1 MFVQMK
7 PLFNLLTGWI
17 IVNLLTACQPTPA
30 PQEQQMTFTIN
41 TFDAPITCISP
52 SHAPHKLFIGL
63 EDGCLIEKEDGL
75 WKRHDIGSNHRIY
88 DILEHR
94 SDSLFIG
101 TRDAGLKL
109 YRPNSSS
116 VESFYIKGKNSNY
129 SVYSLA
135 EDSLN
140 QLLYIGTSNG
150 FYQLN
155 LAASHFDQELSPIPL
170 GKKTAHVGVN
180 KVAVHNR
187 SLYIASDLGLYR
199 TSTPAVSANLQ
210 TALIDSA
217 INNLT
222 FVKDTVYA
230 LLDHSVL
237 KITPDKQP
245 ITVHK
250 GNACFYTNH
259 PNEWIAEHHALT
271 FHTQGQRLTC
281 ELPNGISSTGKQ
293 IGLMGKNFLYLA
305 CKEQLYAFARHQNT
319 LGSGNN
325 VIAVSDKK
333 SNDTIY
339 FLTDDLKLH
348 RYRFRYNQP
357 DRESTCLGEIK
368 GLEIHDDVIKLVE
381 ADKETL
387 FLATSKSLFRIKKN
401 RATCVLHFNE
411 VGPLGA
417 HALNNFNTLY
427 YSTSQ
432 RQLYIGTR
440 NFLGVWTGIKER
452 PIKPIPLL
460 TSSNV
465 KDTVDAYV
473 VGICEKED
481 SLFVAT
487 LNKGVYGRKQ
497 SQDEAPLQKLRDL
510 SAYESTYDV
519 IVNGGSLYLNTS
531 RGLLNYRDTTLLA
544 MKHVKSIVGVQ
555 DRNPNEGHFIL
566 YYHGLNFKGLE
577 DPSVPIP
584 QYTDLSFK
592 KSCIAVNGR
601 KAVLGCN
608 SGLFL
613 YNGQELAPILI
624 TEPSPS
630 PLFGLLGL
638 LPLLVVIAGG
648 LYYWYHRQQQKPIGA
663 TTTNELPT
671 IEEDLATLE
680 RHVKTLFDALD
691 DKKGEAEKELR
702 KTLKQA
708 CLNFA
713 DKYADLSQLSFMKRR
728 GRDRYN
734 ITVLLFIQG
743 IDANT
748 ISRVLD
754 VDQLTV
760 NRHKYNVR
768 KEIEQLSL
776 ENEHQS
782 PIINQLYE
790 TIKNNRK

>member
-1 MFVQMK
+1 MFVPMK

-17 IVNLLTACQPTPA
+17 ILNLLTACQPTPT
-30 PQEQQMTFTIN
+30 PQEQQMTYTIN
-41 TFDAPITCISP
+41 TFDAPITSISP
-52 SHAPHKLFIGL
+52 SRTPHKLFLGL

-116 VESFYIKGKNSNY
+116 VESFYIKGKNSSY
-129 SVYSLA
+129 SVYTLA

-140 QLLYIGTSNG
+140 QKLYIGTSNG
-150 FYQLN
+150 FYQLD
-155 LAASHFDQELSPIPL
+155 LATSPLTRELTPIAL
-170 GKKTAHVGVN
+170 GPQSAHIGIN
-180 KVAVHNR
+180 KVLVHNH
-187 SLYIASDLGLYR
+187 SLYIASDLGLYQ
-199 TSTPAVSANLQ
+199 TTIPASSSQLKK
-210 TALIDSA
+210 ALIDSA

-222 FVKDTVYA
+222 LVKDTIYA

-237 KITPDKQP
+237 KITPNKQP
-245 ITVHK
+245 LTVHK

-259 PNEWIAEHHALT
+259 PNEWVAEHHALT
-271 FHTQGQRLTC
+271 FHAQGQRLTC
-281 ELPNGISSTGKQ
+281 ELPNGVSSTGKQ
-293 IGLMGKNFLYLA
+293 IALMGKNFLYLA
-305 CKEQLYAFARHQNT
+305 CKEQLYAFALHQNT

-325 VIAVSDKK
+325 VIAVSDKR
-333 SNDTIY
+333 SSDTIY

-357 DRESTCLGEIK
+357 DKASTCLGEIK
-368 GLEIHDDVIKLVE
+368 GLEIHGDVIKLVE

-387 FLATSKSLFRIKKN
+387 FLATSKSLFQIKKN

-411 VGPLGA
+411 VASQEA

-452 PIKPIPLL
+452 PIQPIPLL
-460 TSSNV
+460 TSNHV

-487 LNKGVYGRKQ
+487 LNKGVYGRRQ
-497 SQDEAPLQKLRDL
+497 SKEQAPLQKLRDL

-519 IVNGGSLYLNTS
+519 IVNGGNLYLNTS

-555 DRNPNEGHFIL
+555 DKNPNEGHFIL
-566 YYHGLNFKGLE
+566 YYHGLSFKGLE
-577 DPSVPIP
+577 DPSMPVP

-592 KSCIAVNGR
+592 KSGIAVNGR

-613 YNGQELAPILI
+613 YNGQELIPILI

-630 PLFGLLGL
+630 SLFELLGL
-638 LPLLVVIAGG
+638 LTLLFVITGG
-648 LYYWYHRQQQKPIGA
+648 IYYWYYRQRPKAVEAHAP
-663 TTTNELPT
+663 NELPT
-671 IEEDLATLE
+671 IEEDLTTLE
-680 RHVKTLFDALD
+680 RQVKTLFDALD

-708 CLNFA
+708 CLDFA
-713 DKYADLSQLSFMKRR
+713 DKYDDLSQLSFMKRR

-768 KEIEQLSL
+768 KEIEQLSP
-776 ENEHQS
+776 ENKLQS
-782 PIINQLYE
+782 PIINRLYE
-790 TIKNNRK
+790 TIKSNRK